1 MVLNNKF
8 TIIYSFIIIESK
20 EDVFINTW
28 TELTKLIYE
37 YEGSYGSR
45 LHKINSTLFIG
56 YAQWSDEDAWKQSGG
71 KLPEEASK
79 LRKQMRES
87 CSEIKTEYEMIVVQ
101 DLLHDKRYNE
111 IENNNNR

>member
-1 MVLNNKF
+1 M
-8 TIIYSFIIIESK
+8 IYSFIIIESK
-20 EDVFINTW
+20 EDVFINAW

-45 LHKINSTLFIG
+45 LHKINNTLFIG

-87 CSEIKTEYEMIVVQ
+87 CSGIKTEYEMIMVQ
-101 DLLHDKRYNE
+101 DLLHDKRFNE
-111 IENNNNR
+111 IENKNNR